1 MINKNIMFIYKNF
14 KLVES
19 YNFNKIC
26 FEDLYQNFLKKYFIS
41 FYICVY
47 LYICVYKCLKF
58 LINN

>member
-19 YNFNKIC
+19 FNFNKIC
-26 FEDLYQNFLKKYFIS
+26 YIKTFTKYFIS

-47 LYICVYKCLKF
+47 
-58 LINN
+58 INV